1 MDNELKPY
9 DEYKDSNINFL
20 EKIPKHWKIYRNKAI
35 FKEINLKSDTGSEE
49 LLSLSQY
56 TGVTKRKSKIQEGK
70 GLLTNAETLVGYKK
84 VDKEDL
90 VMNIML
96 AWNGSL
102 AVSKYEGIIS
112 PAYCIYRISKEHN
125 PYYFHYLLRTDMFT
139 SIFKTLSTGV
149 IESRLRL
156 YPESFFRLYSIVPP
170 RDEQNQI
177 VKYLNF
183 QVARI
188 SKFIKAKKKLIA
200 ALKEQKQVVIN
211 EAITKGIN
219 QSVKMKPSGIDWLGD
234 IPEHWEIKRAKNY
247 LTQTDKR
254 SNDGTEQLLTV
265 SHITGVTPRSEKN
278 VNMFMA
284 ESTEGY
290 KICEKDMIAVN
301 TMWAWMGA
309 LGVSNYYGII
319 SPSYHTYRIK
329 YDDIYE
335 SEYLDK
341 LLRTSGYIYE
351 YYIRST
357 GIRSSRLRLY
367 PDKFLEIFLVR
378 PPLEEQK
385 EISKYIN
392 QKLEVI
398 NGSIYII
405 EKEIELITEYR
416 TSLISDVVTGKV
428 DVSNIKIDEII
439 DEYTEDNEIEVD
451 EQLENEETLDIEEE

>member
-1 MDNELKPY
+1 MNNELKPY
-9 DEYKDSNINFL
+9 DEYIYIGLTWCDRIPSNWNI
-20 EKIPKHWKIYRNKAI
+20 KRA
-35 FKEINLKSDTGSEE
+35 KSMFSIIDIRSETGNEE
-49 LLSLSQY
+49 LLSVSANH
-56 TGVTKRKSKIQEGK
+56 GVIKRK
-70 GLLTNAETLVGYKK
+70 NANVTMFKAESYKGYKLCW
-84 VDKEDL
+84 KEDL
-90 VMNIML
+90 VVNSL
-96 AWNGSL
+96 WAWQQGL
-102 AVSKYEGIIS
+102 GFSKHHGIIS
-112 PAYCIYRISKEHN
+112 TAYSVYRLNNRYLFNYKYYNYLIRSSDYLWELRVRSKGIWRSR
-125 PYYFHYLLRTDMFT
+125 YQLTDQ
-139 SIFKTLSTGV
+139 
-149 IESRLRL
+149 
-156 YPESFFRLYSIVPP
+156 SFMDIPIIVPP
-170 RDEQNQI
+170 KNEQDKI
-177 VKYLNF
+177 VDYLDF
-183 QVARI
+183 QLAKI
-188 SKFIKAKKKLIA
+188 NKFIKAKKKLIA

-211 EAITKGIN
+211 EAVTKGIN
-219 QSVKMKPSGIDWLGD
+219 QSVKMKSSGIEWLGD

-247 LTQTDKR
+247 LTQTDKK

-278 VNMFMA
+278 VTMFMA

-319 SPSYHTYRIK
+319 SPSYHTYRMK

-367 PDKFLEIFLVR
+367 PDKFLEIFFVR
-378 PPLEEQK
+378 PPLEEQRK
-385 EISKYIN
+385 ISQYIN
-392 QKLEVI
+392 QKLEAI
-398 NGSIYII
+398 DGSIYKI

-428 DVSNIKIDEII
+428 DVHNIKIDEVI
-439 DEYTEDNEIEVD
+439 DEDTENDEIED
-451 EQLENEETLDIEEE
+451 AELETEEISENEEE